1 MGKIDQSIALF
12 LCLVTSTALSGCSDD
27 AQRGT
32 VTGRVT
38 LDGQPLKT
46 GIIRFVPADGRS
58 ATADGPITDGNYA
71 VTVPP
76 GEKRVVITAPK
87 VVGKKK
93 MYETPES
100 PVVAI
105 VEELLPARYNVQ
117 SELKL
122 TVLTGNHEAPPFDL
136 RTGK

>member
-1 MGKIDQSIALF
+1 MRAKNSVRAFLF
-12 LCLVTSTALSGCSDD
+12 FAVISATAAGCSSDSKHG
-27 AQRGT
+27 R
-32 VTGRVT
+32 VSGRVT

-46 GIIRFVPADGRS
+46 GLIRFVPADGRS

-71 VTVPP
+71 VMVPP
-76 GEKRVVITAPK
+76 GDKRVVITAPK

-93 MYETPES
+93 MYDSPDS
-100 PVVAI
+100 PVVDI

-122 TVLTGNHEAPPFDL
+122 TVNSGSQEAPAFEL
-136 RTGK
+136 KNK